1 MHLRLLATTLS
12 ALLCLS
18 APAAAESVSEEEA
31 ERRIETV
38 SMSSDAPA
46 ADDELVLL
54 PGQGHLNPKAP
65 HGRHA
70 ANRLVPGGGLIMS
83 FDTNDDGWVMPEEL
97 RIGADAA
104 FILADANKD
113 DTLSAL
119 EQQDWARDLPTR
131 DDTLANPVRFDP
143 NLDRVVTRT
152 EFVAVIAQL
161 AAAYAEPDG
170 TIMIANLAAPEPK
183 ENDKRY
189 REMTDLDREEN
200 AARN

>member
-12 ALLCLS
+12 ALLCLT

-31 ERRIETV
+31 ERLVETV
-38 SMSSDAPA
+38 SMSSDAPVEE
-46 ADDELVLL
+46 DELVLL

-83 FDTNDDGWVMPEEL
+83 LDANDDGRVTPEEL
-97 RIGADAA
+97 RIGADDA
-104 FILADANKD
+104 FILADANED
-113 DTLSAL
+113 GTLSAL

-143 NLDRVVTRT
+143 NLDRVVTRN

-161 AAAYAEPDG
+161 AAAYAESDG
-170 TIMIANLAAPEPK
+170 TIMISNLAAPEPK
-183 ENDKRY
+183 DNDKRY
-189 REMTDLDREEN
+189 REMTDLDRDDD

>member
-31 ERRIETV
+31 ERLVETV
-38 SMSSDAPA
+38 SMTSDAPA

-83 FDTNDDGWVMPEEL
+83 FDTNDDGEVTREEL

-113 DTLSAL
+113 GTLSAL
-119 EQQDWARDLPTR
+119 EQQDWARGLPTR

-143 NLDRVVTRT
+143 NLDRVVTRA

-161 AAAYAEPDG
+161 AAAYAEADG
-170 TIMIANLAAPEPK
+170 SVMIASLAAPDPK
-183 ENDKRY
+183 DSDKRPSQV
-189 REMTDLDREEN
+189 TVIDPLDPGATN
-200 AARN
+200 

>member
-18 APAAAESVSEEEA
+18 ASAAAESVSEEEA
-31 ERRIETV
+31 ERLVETV
-38 SMSSDAPA
+38 SMSSDAPVE
-46 ADDELVLL
+46 DDELVLL

-83 FDTNDDGWVMPEEL
+83 FDTNDDGWVTPEEL
-97 RIGADAA
+97 RVGADAA

-143 NLDRVVTRT
+143 NLDRVVTRN

-170 TIMIANLAAPEPK
+170 TILIANLAAPEPK

-189 REMTDLDREEN
+189 REMTDLDRDED